1 MTLSLHQSTSA
12 AAGYRKSLEG
22 WARAGIKLVELTNT
36 SLDEFLKTS
45 DLPAAKRVLTDLG
58 LTAVQGAVGVTG
70 LWEPNPNR
78 AAAFEEL
85 KRRCEMYAQL
95 GLKAVYATTV
105 CNSKIS
111 ADDYKAVPDHLRA
124 AGEIARQFQ
133 LALRIEFVRSSTFI
147 STLPTLLMLTRA
159 AAHPSVWPM
168 LDCYHFWTG
177 LSKMED
183 LDGLRPGELGHV
195 HFQDTPDMPREL
207 LDTFSRVIPG
217 DGICPL
223 AAILRKLA
231 GKGYKGPLSVELF
244 LPKFQQADPFEVAR
258 EIHQKCERYL

>member
-1 MTLSLHQSTSA
+1 MTLSLYQTTSA

-36 SLDEFLKTS
+36 ALDEFLKTS
-45 DLPAAKRVLTDLG
+45 DLPAARRVLTDLG

-111 ADDYKAVPDHLRA
+111 ADDYKPVPDHLRA
-124 AGEIARQFQ
+124 AGEIATVPVGFADR
-133 LALRIEFVRSSTFI
+133 VR
-147 STLPTLLMLTRA
+147 A
-159 AAHPSVWPM
+159 VV
-168 LDCYHFWTG
+168 D
-177 LSKMED
+177 
-183 LDGLRPGELGHV
+183 V
-195 HFQDTPDMPREL
+195 HFNPANTAHAHAGGGASKRVADARLLSL
-207 LDTFSRVIPG
+207 LDRFEQ
-217 DGICPL
+217 DGRP
-223 AAILRKLA
+223 
-231 GKGYKGPLSVELF
+231 
-244 LPKFQQADPFEVAR
+244 
-258 EIHQKCERYL
+258 